1 MTTVKSEF
9 VKVDMAAA
17 LNPNNAGDSPTVKLI
32 GLSRQ
37 RRGIAEEVQTV
48 HAQLEANTI
57 LRDREFSFCLYPA
70 EKIRPFMTNL

>member
-1 MTTVKSEF
+1 MTAVKSEF

-37 RRGIAEEVQTV
+37 RRGIRWLALNGKGLDDYLEVPTYKRRGLTV
-48 HAQLEANTI
+48 HI
-57 LRDREFSFCLYPA
+57 
-70 EKIRPFMTNL
+70 